1 MLLFIQWNIGNIGMD
16 EYFNT
21 TLVIVY
27 QSLLSLR
34 PILRR
39 NFNTTLVIVYLNS
52 VREIIHCDLF
62 QYNSCYCLSKR
73 PPESRLH
80 WKRFQYNSCYC
91 LSISTGQGVSSF
103 FNFNTT
109 LVIVYRFRSTEE
121 PLQGSYFNT
130 TLVIV
135 YPTLLSHFCF
145 LL

>member
-1 MLLFIQWNIGNIGMD
+1 MMFQRKAKFQYNSCYCLSVNNGNI
-16 EYFNT
+16 NT
-21 TLVIVY
+21 SY
-27 QSLLSLR
+27 
-34 PILRR
+34 R
-39 NFNTTLVIVYLNS
+39 NFNTTLVIVYHGDITFSLQGKS
-52 VREIIHCDLF
+52 F